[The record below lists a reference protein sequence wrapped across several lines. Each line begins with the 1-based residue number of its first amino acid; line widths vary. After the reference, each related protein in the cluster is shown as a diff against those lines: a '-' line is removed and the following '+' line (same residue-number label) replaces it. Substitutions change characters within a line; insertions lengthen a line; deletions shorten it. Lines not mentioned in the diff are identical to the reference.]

1 MVGNGETLN
10 YNQKVHEIYSLS
22 FFYCQL
28 HGGQKEAVFKYF
40 LEMQMQTMKYNCL
53 HVKSANFGKL

>member
-1 MVGNGETLN
+1 MKST
-10 YNQKVHEIYSLS
+10 HCHS
-22 FFYCQL
+22 FYCQL